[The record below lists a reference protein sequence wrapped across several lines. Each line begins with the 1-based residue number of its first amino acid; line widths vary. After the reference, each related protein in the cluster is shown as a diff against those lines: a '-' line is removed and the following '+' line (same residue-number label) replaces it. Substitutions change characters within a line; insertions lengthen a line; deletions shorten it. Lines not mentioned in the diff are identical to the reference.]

1 MPAAYVWPSL
11 NASLHLEFRARHC
24 CNNAAGLQLNSRRF
38 LAARAPRE
46 LNQPLNLRACDPGNV
61 DQDTVLSLRCFMLA
75 AGKKTLTSREIQT
88 GVRLL
93 LGGELAKHA
102 VMEGTKAVTRMSQ

>member
-1 MPAAYVWPSL
+1 MPV
-11 NASLHLEFRARHC
+11 
-24 CNNAAGLQLNSRRF
+24 
-38 LAARAPRE
+38 
-46 LNQPLNLRACDPGNV
+46 
-61 DQDTVLSLRCFMLA
+61 

-102 VMEGTKAVTRMSQ
+102 VMEGTKAVTRSSQ